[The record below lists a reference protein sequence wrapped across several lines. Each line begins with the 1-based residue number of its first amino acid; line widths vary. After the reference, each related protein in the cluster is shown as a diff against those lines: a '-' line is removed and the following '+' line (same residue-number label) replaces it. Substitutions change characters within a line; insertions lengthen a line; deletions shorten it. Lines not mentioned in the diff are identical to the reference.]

1 MGVVNL
7 FDKVCDRELQLV
19 RPESARLVLGREA
32 MAHAEIE
39 EDVRGLADQEPASL
53 QKWRRE
59 RRRFLALTFEQRHDR
74 IVAALPP
81 DVHVIGPCLLE
92 REPDVFA
99 ASLDLRP
106 VVELIAHDGSPYHR
120 TGGRSPRNTNR
131 SVNRVS
137 DGEMLV
143 LSITPPLRRWLHHV
157 RDAAS
162 VYPDVAI
169 TR

>member
-7 FDKVCDRELQLV
+7 LDKVRDRELQLM

-32 MAHAEIE
+32 MARAEIE

-53 QKWRRE
+53 QEWRRE
-59 RRRFLALTFEQRHDR
+59 RRIFLALAFEQRHDR

-106 VVELIAHDGSPYHR
+106 VVELIAHDGSPCQR
-120 TGGRSPRNTNR
+120 CGRSPRNTNR

-143 LSITPPLRRWLHHV
+143 LSITPPLGRWLHQV
-157 RDAAS
+157 PYAAS

-169 TR
+169 AR